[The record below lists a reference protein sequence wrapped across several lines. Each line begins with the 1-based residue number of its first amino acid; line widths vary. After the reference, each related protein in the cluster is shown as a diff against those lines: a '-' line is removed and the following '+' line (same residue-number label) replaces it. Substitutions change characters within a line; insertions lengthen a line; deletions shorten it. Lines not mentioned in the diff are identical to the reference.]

1 MARFADR
8 LFARLYDPLFAKIER
23 EGLTDMRRQCLA
35 QASGEVL
42 ELGAGTGLNLEH
54 YPDAVTRLVLTEP
67 EEAMA
72 SQLQR
77 KLADAGREA
86 EVHIADAQRLPF
98 PDNSFDTVTT
108 TLVLC
113 TAPDPHVVLAEASRV
128 LRPGGLFLFM
138 EHVRAE
144 EGSPIAK
151 WQDRVEKPWG
161 FIAGGCH
168 PNRRTAATLESS
180 ALEVVNLQQTEMP
193 KGAGP
198 LVRPMIIGAARAA

>member
-1 MARFADR
+1 MARLADR
-8 LFARLYDPLFAKIER
+8 IFARFYDPLFAKCER
-23 EGLTDMRRQCLA
+23 EGLSEMRRQTLA
-35 QASGEVL
+35 RASGEVL

-54 YPDAVTRLVLTEP
+54 YPEGVSKLVLTEP

-72 SQLQR
+72 AQLRERVAEQGR
-77 KLADAGREA
+77 GADVQVVGA
-86 EVHIADAQRLPF
+86 ERLPF
-98 PDNSFDTVTT
+98 ADDSFDTVAA

-113 TAPDPHVVLAEASRV
+113 TAPDPHAVLAETARV

-138 EHVRAE
+138 EHVRAGE
-144 EGSPIAK
+144 DTTLGK

-180 ALEVVNLQQTEMP
+180 ALEIIELRQTEFP
-193 KGAGP
+193 KAAGP
-198 LVRPMIIGAARAA
+198 LVRPVIMGVARAA